1 MQQCIGQHG
10 DDAGNVGEEEQIDDE
25 NRQEGQYLPDDLL
38 QANFADAGGDEEVH
52 ADGRGDLADGEVD
65 DHDNTEEGL
74 IDAIGADQ
82 RDQNGG
88 EQGDGGDIIQEGAS
102 QQYITQPAL
111 SRSIS
116 SLEKELG
123 IKLVNRTTHTVSLT
137 PAGRVFAE
145 ECRKIISTYQDGV
158 QNALTA
164 SQSIVGRV
172 RLGVPIDSFE
182 PLAVK
187 LVRAITE
194 KHSGIH
200 IELKFNTPTRLLRA
214 LDDDLVDVI
223 IASGRPRSAESKYLL
238 VDRRMDYVVVS
249 SVHPLADREEVSF
262 SELRYENFIAIS
274 RSSSIAGYQSI
285 IDHASAGGFSPNIV
299 GEAETVSSLLMMMVA
314 CGVGITVLY
323 KEHQPISATD
333 AVRFIPLKGEK
344 YFNRYLIWNRLDNSC
359 LDSVLEVAKGL
370 FTPEAEDE

>member
-10 DDAGNVGEEEQIDDE
+10 DDAGDVGEDEQIDDE

-88 EQGDGGDIIQEGAS
+88 EQGDGGDIIQEGAG

-238 VDRRMDYVVVS
+238 VDRRMDYVVIS

-299 GEAETVSSLLMMMVA
+299 GEAETVSSLLMMVA

-359 LDSVLEVAKGL
+359 LDSVLEVAKEL

>member
-10 DDAGNVGEEEQIDDE
+10 DDAGDVGEDEQIDDE

-88 EQGDGGDIIQEGAS
+88 EQGDGGDIIQEGAG

-123 IKLVNRTTHTVSLT
+123 IKLANRTTHTVSLT

-238 VDRRMDYVVVS
+238 VDRRMDYVVIS

-299 GEAETVSSLLMMMVA
+299 GEAETVFSLLMMVA

>member
-1 MQQCIGQHG
+1 MQQCIGQHS
-10 DDAGNVGEEEQIDDE
+10 DDAGDVGEEEQIDDE

-52 ADGRGDLADGEVD
+52 TDGRGDLADGEVD

-238 VDRRMDYVVVS
+238 VDRRMDYVVIS

-299 GEAETVSSLLMMMVA
+299 GEAETVSSLLMMVA

-359 LDSVLEVAKGL
+359 LDSVLEVAKEL

>member
-10 DDAGNVGEEEQIDDE
+10 DDAGDVGEEEQIDDE

-65 DHDNTEEGL
+65 DHDNTEEGF

-88 EQGDGGDIIQEGAS
+88 EQGDGGDIIQEGAG

-238 VDRRMDYVVVS
+238 VDRRMDYVVIS

-299 GEAETVSSLLMMMVA
+299 GEAETVSSLLMMVA

>member
-10 DDAGNVGEEEQIDDE
+10 DDAGDVGEEEQIDDE

-38 QANFADAGGDEEVH
+38 QANLADAGGDEEVH

-74 IDAIGADQ
+74 IDAISGDQ
-82 RDQNGG
+82 RNQNGG

-299 GEAETVSSLLMMMVA
+299 GEAETVSSLLMMVA

>member
-1 MQQCIGQHG
+1 MTIFQLECYYALAQS
-10 DDAGNVGEEEQIDDE
+10 
-25 NRQEGQYLPDDLL
+25 L
-38 QANFADAGGDEEVH
+38 NF
-52 ADGRGDLADGEVD
+52 
-65 DHDNTEEGL
+65 T
-74 IDAIGADQ
+74 Q
-82 RDQNGG
+82 T
-88 EQGDGGDIIQEGAS
+88 AS

-137 PAGRVFAE
+137 PAGRVFDE

-299 GEAETVSSLLMMMVA
+299 GEAETVSSLLMMVA

>member
-10 DDAGNVGEEEQIDDE
+10 DDAGDVGEEEQIDDE

-52 ADGRGDLADGEVD
+52 TDGRGDLADGEVD

-238 VDRRMDYVVVS
+238 VDRRMDYVEIS

-299 GEAETVSSLLMMMVA
+299 GEAETVSSLLMMVA

>member
-1 MQQCIGQHG
+1 MTIFQLECYYALAQS
-10 DDAGNVGEEEQIDDE
+10 
-25 NRQEGQYLPDDLL
+25 L
-38 QANFADAGGDEEVH
+38 NF
-52 ADGRGDLADGEVD
+52 
-65 DHDNTEEGL
+65 T
-74 IDAIGADQ
+74 Q
-82 RDQNGG
+82 T
-88 EQGDGGDIIQEGAS
+88 AS

-238 VDRRMDYVVVS
+238 VE
-249 SVHPLADREEVSF
+249 P
-262 SELRYENFIAIS
+262 
-274 RSSSIAGYQSI
+274 AGW
-285 IDHASAGGFSPNIV
+285 
-299 GEAETVSSLLMMMVA
+299 TM
-314 CGVGITVLY
+314 
-323 KEHQPISATD
+323 
-333 AVRFIPLKGEK
+333 
-344 YFNRYLIWNRLDNSC
+344 
-359 LDSVLEVAKGL
+359 
-370 FTPEAEDE
+370 

>member
-10 DDAGNVGEEEQIDDE
+10 DDAGDVGEEEQIDDE

-52 ADGRGDLADGEVD
+52 TDGRGDLADGEVD

-88 EQGDGGDIIQEGAS
+88 KQGDGGDIIQEGAS

-238 VDRRMDYVVVS
+238 VDRRMDYVVIS

-299 GEAETVSSLLMMMVA
+299 GEAETVSSLLMMVA

-359 LDSVLEVAKGL
+359 LDSVLEVAKEL

>member
-10 DDAGNVGEEEQIDDE
+10 DDAGDVGEEEQIDDE

-238 VDRRMDYVVVS
+238 VDRRMDYVVIS

-299 GEAETVSSLLMMMVA
+299 GEAETDSSLLMMVA

>member
-10 DDAGNVGEEEQIDDE
+10 DDLRNVGKEEQVDNE

-65 DHDNTEEGL
+65 DHDNTKEGL
-74 IDAIGADQ
+74 IDAISADQ

-238 VDRRMDYVVVS
+238 VDRRMDYVVIS

-299 GEAETVSSLLMMMVA
+299 GEAETVSSLLMMVA

>member
-10 DDAGNVGEEEQIDDE
+10 DDAGDVGEEEQIDDE

-187 LVRAITE
+187 LVCAITE

-238 VDRRMDYVVVS
+238 VDRRMDYVVIS

-299 GEAETVSSLLMMMVA
+299 GEAETVSSLLMMVA

>member
-10 DDAGNVGEEEQIDDE
+10 DDAGDVGEEEQIDDE

-238 VDRRMDYVVVS
+238 VDRRMDYVVIS

-299 GEAETVSSLLMMMVA
+299 GEAETVSSLLMMVA

-359 LDSVLEVAKGL
+359 LDSVFEVAKEL

>member
-10 DDAGNVGEEEQIDDE
+10 DDAGDVGEEEQIDDE

-88 EQGDGGDIIQEGAS
+88 EQGDGGDIIQEGAG

-299 GEAETVSSLLMMMVA
+299 GEAETVSSLLMMVA

-359 LDSVLEVAKGL
+359 LDSVLEVAKEL

>member
-10 DDAGNVGEEEQIDDE
+10 DDAGDVGEEEQIDDE

-88 EQGDGGDIIQEGAS
+88 EQGDGGDIIQEGAG

-123 IKLVNRTTHTVSLT
+123 IKLANRTTHTVSLT

-238 VDRRMDYVVVS
+238 VDRRMDYVVIS

-299 GEAETVSSLLMMMVA
+299 GEAETVSSLLMMVA

-359 LDSVLEVAKGL
+359 LDSVLEVAKEL

>member
-10 DDAGNVGEEEQIDDE
+10 DDAGDVGEEEQIDDE

-88 EQGDGGDIIQEGAS
+88 EQGDGGDIIQEAAS

-238 VDRRMDYVVVS
+238 VDRRMDYVVIS

-299 GEAETVSSLLMMMVA
+299 GEAETVSSLLMMVA

>member
-1 MQQCIGQHG
+1 MTIFQLECYYALAQS
-10 DDAGNVGEEEQIDDE
+10 
-25 NRQEGQYLPDDLL
+25 L
-38 QANFADAGGDEEVH
+38 NF
-52 ADGRGDLADGEVD
+52 
-65 DHDNTEEGL
+65 T
-74 IDAIGADQ
+74 Q
-82 RDQNGG
+82 T
-88 EQGDGGDIIQEGAS
+88 AS

-200 IELKFNTPTRLLRA
+200 IELKFNPPTRLLRA
-214 LDDDLVDVI
+214 LDADLVDVI

-238 VDRRMDYVVVS
+238 VDRRMDYVVIS

-299 GEAETVSSLLMMMVA
+299 GEAETVSSLLMMVA

>member
-10 DDAGNVGEEEQIDDE
+10 DDAGDVGEEEQIDDE

-74 IDAIGADQ
+74 IDAISADQ

-238 VDRRMDYVVVS
+238 VDRRMDYVVIS

-299 GEAETVSSLLMMMVA
+299 GEAETVSSLLMMVA

>member
-10 DDAGNVGEEEQIDDE
+10 DDAGDVGEEEQIDDE

-88 EQGDGGDIIQEGAS
+88 EQCDGGDIIQEGAS

-238 VDRRMDYVVVS
+238 VDRRMDYVVIS

-299 GEAETVSSLLMMMVA
+299 GEAETVSSLLMMVA

-359 LDSVLEVAKGL
+359 LDSVLEVAKEL

>member
-10 DDAGNVGEEEQIDDE
+10 DDAGDVGEEEQIDDE
-25 NRQEGQYLPDDLL
+25 SRQEGQYLPDDLL

-238 VDRRMDYVVVS
+238 VDRRMDYVVIS

-299 GEAETVSSLLMMMVA
+299 GEAETVSSLLMMVA

-359 LDSVLEVAKGL
+359 LDSVLEVAKEL

>member
-88 EQGDGGDIIQEGAS
+88 EQGDGGDIIQEGTS

-238 VDRRMDYVVVS
+238 VDRRMDYVVIS

-299 GEAETVSSLLMMMVA
+299 GEAETVSSLLMMVA

-359 LDSVLEVAKGL
+359 LDSVLEVAKEL

>member
-10 DDAGNVGEEEQIDDE
+10 DDLRNVGKEEQVDNE

-65 DHDNTEEGL
+65 DHDNTKEGL

-88 EQGDGGDIIQEGAS
+88 EQGDGGDIIQEGAG

-238 VDRRMDYVVVS
+238 VDRRMDYVVIS

-299 GEAETVSSLLMMMVA
+299 GEAETVSSLLMMVA

>member
-10 DDAGNVGEEEQIDDE
+10 DDAGDVGKEEQVDNE

-88 EQGDGGDIIQEGAS
+88 EQGDGGDIIQEGAG

-238 VDRRMDYVVVS
+238 VDRRMDYVVIS

-299 GEAETVSSLLMMMVA
+299 GEAETVSSLLMMVA

>member
-10 DDAGNVGEEEQIDDE
+10 DDAGDVGEEEQIDDE

-65 DHDNTEEGL
+65 DHDNTEESL

-82 RDQNGG
+82 RDQNGS

-238 VDRRMDYVVVS
+238 VDRRMDYVVIS

-299 GEAETVSSLLMMMVA
+299 GEAETVSSLLMMVA

>member
-10 DDAGNVGEEEQIDDE
+10 DDAGDVGEEEQIDDE
-25 NRQEGQYLPDDLL
+25 NRQEGQYLPDNLL

-82 RDQNGG
+82 RNQNGG

-238 VDRRMDYVVVS
+238 VDRRMDYVVIS

-299 GEAETVSSLLMMMVA
+299 GEAETVSSLLMMVA

>member
-10 DDAGNVGEEEQIDDE
+10 DDAGDVGEEEQIDDE

-52 ADGRGDLADGEVD
+52 AGGRGDLADGEVD

-88 EQGDGGDIIQEGAS
+88 EQGDGGDIIQEGAG

-123 IKLVNRTTHTVSLT
+123 IKLANRTTHTVSLT

-299 GEAETVSSLLMMMVA
+299 GEAETVSSLLMMVA

>member
-10 DDAGNVGEEEQIDDE
+10 DDAGDVGEEEQIDDE

-88 EQGDGGDIIQEGAS
+88 EQGDGGDIIQEGAG

-123 IKLVNRTTHTVSLT
+123 IKLANRTTHTVSLT

-299 GEAETVSSLLMMMVA
+299 GEAETVSSLLMMVA

-359 LDSVLEVAKGL
+359 LDSVLEVAKEL

>member
-10 DDAGNVGEEEQIDDE
+10 DDAGDVGEEEQIDDE

-74 IDAIGADQ
+74 IDAISADQ

-88 EQGDGGDIIQEGAS
+88 EQGDGGDIIQEGAG

-238 VDRRMDYVVVS
+238 VDRRMDYVVIS

-299 GEAETVSSLLMMMVA
+299 GEAETVSSLLMMVA

>member
-1 MQQCIGQHG
+1 VQQCIGQHG
-10 DDAGNVGEEEQIDDE
+10 DDAGDVGEEEQIDDE

-88 EQGDGGDIIQEGAS
+88 EQGDGGDIIQEGAG

-299 GEAETVSSLLMMMVA
+299 GEAETVSSLLMMVA

-359 LDSVLEVAKGL
+359 LDSVLEVAKEL

>member
-10 DDAGNVGEEEQIDDE
+10 DDAGDVGEEEQIDDE

-82 RDQNGG
+82 RDQHGG

-238 VDRRMDYVVVS
+238 VDRRMDYVVIS

-299 GEAETVSSLLMMMVA
+299 GEAETVSSLLMMVA

>member
-10 DDAGNVGEEEQIDDE
+10 DDAGDVGEEEQIDDE

-74 IDAIGADQ
+74 INAIGADQ

-238 VDRRMDYVVVS
+238 VDRRMDYVVIS

-299 GEAETVSSLLMMMVA
+299 GEAETVSSLLMMVA

-359 LDSVLEVAKGL
+359 LDSVLEVAKEL

>member
-10 DDAGNVGEEEQIDDE
+10 DDAGDVGEDEQIDDE

-88 EQGDGGDIIQEGAS
+88 EQGDGGDIIQEGAG

-123 IKLVNRTTHTVSLT
+123 IKLANRTTHTVSLT

-238 VDRRMDYVVVS
+238 VDRRMDYVVIS

-299 GEAETVSSLLMMMVA
+299 GEAETVSSLLMMVA

>member
-10 DDAGNVGEEEQIDDE
+10 DDAGDVGEEEQIDDE

-65 DHDNTEEGL
+65 DHDNTKEGL
-74 IDAIGADQ
+74 IDAISADQ

-238 VDRRMDYVVVS
+238 VDRRMDYVVIS

-299 GEAETVSSLLMMMVA
+299 GEAETVSSLLMMVA

>member
-10 DDAGNVGEEEQIDDE
+10 DDAGDVGEDEQIDDE

-88 EQGDGGDIIQEGAS
+88 EQGDGGDIIQEGAG

-123 IKLVNRTTHTVSLT
+123 LKLVNRTTHTVSLT

-238 VDRRMDYVVVS
+238 VDRRMDYVVIS

-299 GEAETVSSLLMMMVA
+299 GEAETVSSLLMMVA

>member
-10 DDAGNVGEEEQIDDE
+10 DDAGDVGEEEQIDDE

-88 EQGDGGDIIQEGAS
+88 EQGDGGDIIQEGAG

-238 VDRRMDYVVVS
+238 VDRRMDYVVIS

-299 GEAETVSSLLMMMVA
+299 GEAETVSSLLMMVA

>member
-1 MQQCIGQHG
+1 MTIFQLECYYALAQS
-10 DDAGNVGEEEQIDDE
+10 
-25 NRQEGQYLPDDLL
+25 L
-38 QANFADAGGDEEVH
+38 NF
-52 ADGRGDLADGEVD
+52 
-65 DHDNTEEGL
+65 T
-74 IDAIGADQ
+74 Q
-82 RDQNGG
+82 T
-88 EQGDGGDIIQEGAS
+88 AS

-238 VDRRMDYVVVS
+238 VDRRMDYVVIS
-249 SVHPLADREEVSF
+249 SVHPLAERKSPLASCGMKTLSLSPVPPP
-262 SELRYENFIAIS
+262 LPGIS
-274 RSSSIAGYQSI
+274 PLLTTPQPAG
-285 IDHASAGGFSPNIV
+285 F
-299 GEAETVSSLLMMMVA
+299 L
-314 CGVGITVLY
+314 
-323 KEHQPISATD
+323 PISWEKRR
-333 AVRFIPLKGEK
+333 RFPP
-344 YFNRYLIWNRLDNSC
+344 C
-359 LDSVLEVAKGL
+359 
-370 FTPEAEDE
+370 

>member
-88 EQGDGGDIIQEGAS
+88 DQGDGGDIIQEGAS

-299 GEAETVSSLLMMMVA
+299 GEAETVSSLLMMVA

>member
-1 MQQCIGQHG
+1 MTIFQLECYYALAQS
-10 DDAGNVGEEEQIDDE
+10 
-25 NRQEGQYLPDDLL
+25 L
-38 QANFADAGGDEEVH
+38 NF
-52 ADGRGDLADGEVD
+52 
-65 DHDNTEEGL
+65 T
-74 IDAIGADQ
+74 Q
-82 RDQNGG
+82 T
-88 EQGDGGDIIQEGAS
+88 AS

-200 IELKFNTPTRLLRA
+200 IELKFNTATRPLPRREAALRRLLRA

-238 VDRRMDYVVVS
+238 VDRRMDYVVIS

-299 GEAETVSSLLMMMVA
+299 GEAETVSSLLMMVA

-359 LDSVLEVAKGL
+359 LDSVLEVAKEL